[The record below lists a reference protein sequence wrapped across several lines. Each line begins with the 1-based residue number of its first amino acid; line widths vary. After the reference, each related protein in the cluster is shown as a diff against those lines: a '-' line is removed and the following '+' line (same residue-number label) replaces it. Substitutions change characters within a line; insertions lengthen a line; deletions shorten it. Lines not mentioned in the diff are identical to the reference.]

1 VAQIARYESRS
12 WPTGAGYLAAV
23 EAATSEIVDPRPSA
37 VGHIA
42 AAFQQFPHIGNKVLP
57 ALG

>member
-1 VAQIARYESRS
+1 MRLLMAYGGGIPGGR
-12 WPTGAGYLAAV
+12 